1 VRNKSGSRKWVLTL
15 ILQQGTLTSVLSDHS
30 KSDDEISVIEED
42 KDPSP
47 QSSTPTSS
55 NPSGSTTPGKCSGY
69 WGEKCTLEDQKDTV
83 NIEKGLEEFDNLRLE
98 LTRTRTTRHPDAPE
112 LNKEADLIEFLTH
125 AQEQDD
131 QFGRHGKK
139 LGVAFKGLTVKG
151 VDTQTSYV
159 KTFPDAILGS
169 LGPDL
174 WRFVKTWILRQSP
187 AKSGAPLR
195 TLINEFC
202 GVVRGGEV

>member
-1 VRNKSGSRKWVLTL
+1 M
-15 ILQQGTLTSVLSDHS
+15 I
-30 KSDDEISVIEED
+30 DDKET
-42 KDPSP
+42 SP

-55 NPSGSTTPGKCSGY
+55 TNPSGASTPGKCSGY
-69 WGEKCTLEDQKDTV
+69 WGEKCTLEEPKDTV
-83 NIEKGLEEFDNLRLE
+83 NIQKGLEEFENLRLE
-98 LTRTRTTRHPDAPE
+98 LTRTRTSRHPDAPE

-131 QFGRHGKK
+131 QFGRRGKK
-139 LGVAFKGLTVKG
+139 LGVAFKSLTVKG

-159 KTFPDAILGS
+159 KTFPDAVLGS

-174 WRFVKTWILRQSP
+174 WRFIQTWILRRSP

-195 TLINEFC
+195 TLIKDFC
-202 GVVRGGEV
+202 GVVRGGEVYSLCNWLM